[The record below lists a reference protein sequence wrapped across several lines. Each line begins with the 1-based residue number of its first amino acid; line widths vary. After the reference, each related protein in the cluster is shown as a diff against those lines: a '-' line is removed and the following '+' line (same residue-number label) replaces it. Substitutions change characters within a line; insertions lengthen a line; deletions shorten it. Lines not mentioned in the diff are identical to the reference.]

1 MIAIRYLQLSRNT
14 TPMQVALPWALC
26 KSCVRCEC
34 SFASAFCGP
43 QKQKHSRC
51 ALLGET
57 SRTLSRLHANLVA
70 QSSYSEF

>member
-14 TPMQVALPWALC
+14 TSIQVALPWALC

-34 SFASAFCGP
+34 SFASAFCGR
-43 QKQKHSRC
+43 KSRNISRC